1 MAEVKKSDFIYFQNE
16 FLQDLKKLDN
26 KLTERITQITTSFQ
40 HMKQLMDQK
49 FEAYSNKLA
58 ELVVSQESNDIYN
71 KIKNEFDAFKRQ
83 INQKDVSNSN
93 KIYLLERNL
102 SDACFKYDNIF
113 SSAISVP
120 GLIGQGCKYL
130 NLKNFLETAD
140 KKISELL
147 NSVNKNNID
156 LKKYKD
162 RLESLIGQF
171 KLQVDNNQNKYM
183 NFCNEKIAD
192 SKKEIDE
199 QFKLFDEKMDRLRLE
214 NGKHS
219 FELINK
225 TEELKTKLERVNNI
239 TNEVDE
245 KLKEEL
251 DKYKKYNKDLIKVFD
266 SQKDEFK
273 LIKVRFT
280 ELSEFIKDVR
290 FARNLNQYNKGNPD
304 FDAISF
310 MKKAR
315 KLGKKM
321 NFDKPQVV
329 TKEEE
334 DKYII
339 NNNINISYEGEKSN
353 NNNILEIIDKIKDE
367 DKDEDKDENNNE
379 NKNEEYKNIKID
391 ENNDINNDEKK
402 IQINKNDKK
411 KFNIKLNIA
420 DSNANSKKSSI
431 KNTNNTDNNNTLL
444 SAKSRNY
451 KNSLNSEKKTSERR
465 RFDFLRTES
474 SSYSITNQ
482 KGKKFFIRTQSQFCF
497 ISKIHQEPEF
507 YKAKPQKTQE
517 NFHPKTNNLIAKK
530 IEKNLFREEGG
541 SAREERKFRN
551 ILEKNE
557 KIDLNELLK
566 IFTNLNKDNN
576 SNYLVHLKII
586 KYLNNKIIDLNQR
599 INELNS
605 WHKVSL
611 ERLNKKIQ
619 LCVDLNNSTLLK
631 FKNEKFNKRNYP
643 NIYNNYEINIPYIN
657 KNNSSS
663 NNNKCLTERERSKVK
678 IKSLEN
684 SSSLYFQDGDKKFTS
699 GKLLSIIEPYLIK
712 KFKENS
718 NH

>member
-16 FLQDLKKLDN
+16 FLQDLKKLDI
-26 KLTERITQITTSFQ
+26 KLTERISQITTNFQ
-40 HMKQLMDQK
+40 NNKLLMDQK
-49 FEAYSNKLA
+49 FEVYSNKLS
-58 ELVVSQESNDIYN
+58 ELVVAQESNDIYD
-71 KIKNEFDAFKRQ
+71 KIKKEFDAFKRQ

-113 SSAISVP
+113 SSSLSVP

-130 NLKNFLETAD
+130 NLKNFLETTD

-183 NFCNEKIAD
+183 NFCNEKIAE
-192 SKKEIDE
+192 SKKEVDE
-199 QFKLFDEKMDRLRLE
+199 QFKLIDEKMDRLRLE

-219 FELINK
+219 FELIHK
-225 TEELKTKLERVNNI
+225 TEELTTNLDRVNNI

-290 FARNLNQYNKGNPD
+290 FVRNIKEYNKGNEN

-315 KLGKKM
+315 KIRKKM

-334 DKYII
+334 EKYII
-339 NNNINISYEGEKSN
+339 NNNINISYAGEKSN
-353 NNNILEIIDKIKDE
+353 NNNILEIIDKDEDEDEDEDEDKVKDKDKVKDNDKDKDK
-367 DKDEDKDENNNE
+367 DKDEDKDKVKDKDKHKVKDKVKDKDKDKDKVKDKDKGKDKDKVKDKNE
-379 NKNEEYKNIKID
+379 DKDEEYKNIKID
-391 ENNDINNDEKK
+391 ENNDVNNDEKK
-402 IQINKNDKK
+402 IQVNKIDKK
-411 KFNIKLNIA
+411 KYNIKLNIV

-431 KNTNNTDNNNTLL
+431 KNTNNTDSNNNKTFL

-451 KNSLNSEKKTSERR
+451 KNSLNSEKKTNERR
-465 RFDFLRTES
+465 KFDFLRKES
-474 SSYSITNQ
+474 SSYSITN
-482 KGKKFFIRTQSQFCF
+482 KKDKFFIRTQSQFYF

-507 YKAKPQKTQE
+507 YKMKPQKTQE
-517 NFHPKTNNLIAKK
+517 NFHPKINNIIATK
-530 IEKNLFREEGG
+530 IEKSTFREEGG
-541 SAREERKFRN
+541 S
-551 ILEKNE
+551 
-557 KIDLNELLK
+557 D
-566 IFTNLNKDNN
+566 
-576 SNYLVHLKII
+576 
-586 KYLNNKIIDLNQR
+586 
-599 INELNS
+599 
-605 WHKVSL
+605 
-611 ERLNKKIQ
+611 
-619 LCVDLNNSTLLK
+619 
-631 FKNEKFNKRNYP
+631 
-643 NIYNNYEINIPYIN
+643 
-657 KNNSSS
+657 
-663 NNNKCLTERERSKVK
+663 
-678 IKSLEN
+678 
-684 SSSLYFQDGDKKFTS
+684 
-699 GKLLSIIEPYLIK
+699 
-712 KFKENS
+712 
-718 NH
+718 